1 MGTTLAT
8 QPTVTTPREP
18 HWQLIARLHYGIVNI
33 LLGEEGLRQGLADS
47 L

>member
-18 HWQLIARLHYGIVNI
+18 RGQLIARLHYGIVNI
-33 LLGEEGLRQGLADS
+33 LLGEEWVKTGSR
-47 L
+47 